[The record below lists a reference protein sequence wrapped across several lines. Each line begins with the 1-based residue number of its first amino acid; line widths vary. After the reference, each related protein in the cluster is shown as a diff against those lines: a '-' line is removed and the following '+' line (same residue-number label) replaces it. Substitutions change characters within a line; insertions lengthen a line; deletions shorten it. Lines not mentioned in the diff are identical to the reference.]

1 MNIID
6 IQDQL
11 KNFSEQQ
18 LISEMQMPT
27 GSAPQFLVLSEIKR
41 RKRVRDDFMK
51 REAANQP
58 TVAEEAIAAA
68 GVPQSGIM
76 GMSEA
81 MAPQAAVAEGGI
93 GSIMPQSMRSQ
104 TMPAPTDDAIP
115 MSEGGVIRANIG
127 AFFNPD
133 GTPTV
138 AGLKALIAQE
148 SGGDP
153 MARGSLDEVG
163 IAQIRP
169 STAIMPG
176 YGVQS
181 MFPEISALIGPGKKY
196 DTNKMEMAEAVQK
209 AYEDNRELVDAGLI
223 DVDKSMPF
231 SQDYL
236 TAMSK
241 EFPDDP
247 SRALAAYNVG
257 PGAAAKLENPAD
269 FDYVTS
275 VLSRMGDDNDP
286 DREVIPGVTVADLA
300 QQDQEPGLF
309 SASASTVNQSEDQ
322 VDNSPYAGDVD
333 RSGDGYN
340 LMRERGYS
348 EAEIQAAKEKGIP
361 PEFFEARDA
370 MGEEGGVL
378 SQEGSIDSSSFDPS
392 DMRLRD
398 KSGLGSVYPEDD
410 RIIGNEELNLGIN
423 PIPENLAVGNRSA
436 EGSGDR
442 ADYEAG
448 LKKDEGQDSSDSA
461 EEKETSTQSPII
473 SIGGD
478 ASTYRAGSLA
488 SEIKALQDKLDKDKE
503 TDKYLA
509 LAQAGLALMSSKE
522 PTLLG
527 AIGEAGVSGLTA
539 FREAQD
545 RYQEGVIDL
554 INARAKLTSKTSSF
568 TANQMIQ
575 RAGDLQTMAK
585 NLRENVGTEEALQQ
599 ARELEIA
606 ARGLLSDAG
615 VIEGESSAMA
625 GFEDK

>member
-58 TVAEEAIAAA
+58 TVAQEAIAAA

-93 GSIMPQSMRSQ
+93 GSIMPQSMRPQ

-115 MSEGGVIRANIG
+115 MAEGGIIRAQK
-127 AFFNPD
+127 
-133 GTPTV
+133 GTYFPSTEELY
-138 AGLKALIAQE
+138 GIYGQE
-148 SGGDP
+148 SGFGKNLF
-153 MARGSLDEVG
+153 GSSGEIG
-163 IAQIRP
+163 PYQIRP
-169 STAIMPG
+169 TTAIMPG
-176 YGVQS
+176 FGITS
-181 MFPEISALIGPGKKY
+181 MFPELEAAVARGDYANAQEAYLANKDAVDEALMSGQRSEGFVQNYLDAAESELGDRNKALLAFNQGIPGTRNFEGDAS
-196 DTNKMEMAEAVQK
+196 DTDYVSGVLGNQSGYQEAVG
-209 AYEDNRELVDAGLI
+209 EG
-223 DVDKSMPF
+223 
-231 SQDYL
+231 
-236 TAMSK
+236 
-241 EFPDDP
+241 
-247 SRALAAYNVG
+247 
-257 PGAAAKLENPAD
+257 
-269 FDYVTS
+269 
-275 VLSRMGDDNDP
+275 VLSKIASTIG
-286 DREVIPGVTVADLA
+286 EVIPGTGVTVADLA

-309 SASASTVNQSEDQ
+309 SASASTFNQSEDQ

-392 DMRLRD
+392 DMRLRG
-398 KSGLGSVYPEDD
+398 KSGLESVYPEDD

-625 GFEDK
+625 GFEDE